1 MTPGGQRPVQQM
13 ILDRTWPVVLDILI
27 FGGIL
32 AIFYGILT
40 IAHYWLGQAVAV
52 TEISRSP
59 WSLPRY
65 AFYSLVRMA
74 LAYFLSLMFAITYGY
89 IAAYNL
95 KLQPFMVAI
104 LDILQSIPVLSFLP
118 GVMLAMVALFP
129 SKQMGVELGRSF

>member
-1 MTPGGQRPVQQM
+1 MTPSGQRPVQQM

-27 FGGIL
+27 FAAIL

-74 LAYFLSLMFAITYGY
+74 LAYFLSLLFADHLWLYLPPT
-89 IAAYNL
+89 IADCSRSWSRSSTSCNR
-95 KLQPFMVAI
+95 
-104 LDILQSIPVLSFLP
+104 
-118 GVMLAMVALFP
+118 FP
-129 SKQMGVELGRSF
+129 C